1 MTVYRHKKDGKLY
14 VLHAIESPAGKKFI
28 AMAYRHDGFWQ
39 CMDTAHDH
47 ARLERLWAEGAPW
60 AG

>member
-28 AMAYRHDGFWQ
+28 AMAYRHDGKPMVGCDPKDFTLAYI
-39 CMDTAHDH
+39 DKK
-47 ARLERLWAEGAPW
+47 
-60 AG
+60 